1 MIDRTSE
8 VTEAGAK
15 QLCTYR
21 ITYIQQS
28 PCITS
33 STGDVRRRRRRCAHH
48 SCTRS
53 APLALCTRH
62 RILSCSLAKPL
73 SQLLSRQHTTVRE
86 HELCARCGLEA
97 SLQPLRAAV
106 LLLHLVREAV
116 QRKCKSVVVHP
127 LLADTCEPPW
137 CRPPRSVKED
147 EEQDAVPQ
155 LTRQLHLRRRP
166 HRSDVAAAAVTCRC
180 PQGSQGGAPPGESGF
195 CSGGMHSLPHLPQA
209 PHTQQAARRQAS
221 HVLTSTSSLERGQ
234 GRCCDSA
241 NALQAV
247 REEHTRR

>member
-1 MIDRTSE
+1 MVYRSHKQGDRSSGKAT
-8 VTEAGAK
+8 V
-15 QLCTYR
+15 
-21 ITYIQQS
+21 YIKNYLYNRG

-33 STGDVRRRRRRCAHH
+33 STGDVGRRRCAHH

-73 SQLLSRQHTTVRE
+73 SQLLSRQHTTVRK

-127 LLADTCEPPW
+127 LLADICEPPW
-137 CRPPRSVKED
+137 CRRPRSVKED

-166 HRSDVAAAAVTCRC
+166 HRSDVAAAAATCPHKDRK
-180 PQGSQGGAPPGESGF
+180 GG
-195 CSGGMHSLPHLPQA
+195 
-209 PHTQQAARRQAS
+209 
-221 HVLTSTSSLERGQ
+221 TSR
-234 GRCCDSA
+234 
-241 NALQAV
+241 
-247 REEHTRR
+247 